1 MADRSKEIFKG
12 KPEEVQPKH
21 RNRRTQ
27 KQVIVDKIE
36 KTFKDKVISS
46 VYGAEMKKILA
57 SLDILQSSMV
67 KKKKPKEDVI
77 LTLFSAEELEN
88 LLKQKKQMET
98 K

>member
-12 KPEEVQPKH
+12 KSEEVQPKP
-21 RNRRTQ
+21 RTRRTQ

-36 KTFKDKVISS
+36 KTFKYKVIAS
-46 VYGAEMKKILA
+46 VYGAEMKKIIA
-57 SLDILQSSMV
+57 SLDLLQASMV

-88 LLKQKKQMET
+88 LLKQKKQMEN

>member
-12 KPEEVQPKH
+12 KPEEVQSKP
-21 RNRRTQ
+21 RTRRTQ

-36 KTFKDKVISS
+36 KTFKDKVIAS
-46 VYGAEMKKILA
+46 VYGAEMKKIIA
-57 SLDILQSSMV
+57 SLDLLQASMV

-88 LLKQKKQMET
+88 LLKQKKQMEN